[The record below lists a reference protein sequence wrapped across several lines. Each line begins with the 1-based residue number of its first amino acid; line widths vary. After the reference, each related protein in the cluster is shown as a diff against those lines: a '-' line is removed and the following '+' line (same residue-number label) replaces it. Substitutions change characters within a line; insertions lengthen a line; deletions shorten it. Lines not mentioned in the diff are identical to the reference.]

1 MVWLDETARGPDVA
15 DQQDVTASAWREVMS
30 QPTFATATCLQWFL
44 PVRPCTPVA
53 DANAGAASALGVW
66 SLQSIRKRDLRSYEQ
81 SLAKVIEQPDP
92 IDSDGTAASAVTD
105 GVARDSR
112 VRILRFDPD
121 PSWSGEVEKYDDG
134 FRRLFQ
140 VTGTKLDPE
149 PEVVRIGLFEFDS
162 GEATSHYLGITMR
175 YPIGRASPS
184 KPAWTLGD
192 IVDLNHQLVGSEM
205 GGEPDES
212 DDALLGTVQPTA
224 SWSVVVGSGSPD
236 ATRSMPWMQFVKGV
250 MCSESSSPDRA
261 IGPFAV
267 DASARAVCMS
277 VVVADGEIDRASAIR
292 VAEHLGASMVSTT
305 LPDRPLGVH
314 VDGVLP
320 ASLFERSD
328 RRWYVVTQ
336 RSTALV
342 IDPNGV
348 APERRTYLRETLPK
362 EYQTQNPLLYLLAL
376 HQKRALGHIIDSLSD
391 IDLVGASDVAGLDGT
406 GTGGVGDTLDRT
418 GAQLAKLRK
427 TQQAFH
433 QLQAWTRYRLVSPR
447 FGTQGFYDL
456 VCDQHRIQD
465 IYADVDNIIDG
476 LESFLRVQ
484 LSELEQRIT
493 RDRAESQ
500 RRFERRVQ
508 LFGAVFASVAV
519 VLAYFS
525 INIRGVTAE
534 GEGIDS
540 GFALAIAAV
549 GLLVVVAAFG
559 VWAVSLV
566 RRRSDTA
573 GRARL

>member
-1 MVWLDETARGPDVA
+1 
-15 DQQDVTASAWREVMS
+15 
-30 QPTFATATCLQWFL
+30 
-44 PVRPCTPVA
+44 
-53 DANAGAASALGVW
+53 
-66 SLQSIRKRDLRSYEQ
+66 
-81 SLAKVIEQPDP
+81 
-92 IDSDGTAASAVTD
+92 
-105 GVARDSR
+105 
-112 VRILRFDPD
+112 
-121 PSWSGEVEKYDDG
+121 
-134 FRRLFQ
+134 
-140 VTGTKLDPE
+140 
-149 PEVVRIGLFEFDS
+149 
-162 GEATSHYLGITMR
+162 
-175 YPIGRASPS
+175 
-184 KPAWTLGD
+184 
-192 IVDLNHQLVGSEM
+192 
-205 GGEPDES
+205 
-212 DDALLGTVQPTA
+212 
-224 SWSVVVGSGSPD
+224 
-236 ATRSMPWMQFVKGV
+236 
-250 MCSESSSPDRA
+250 
-261 IGPFAV
+261 
-267 DASARAVCMS
+267 
-277 VVVADGEIDRASAIR
+277 
-292 VAEHLGASMVSTT
+292 
-305 LPDRPLGVH
+305 
-314 VDGVLP
+314 
-320 ASLFERSD
+320 LFERSD

-348 APERRTYLRETLPK
+348 APERRTYLREILPK

-391 IDLVGASDVAGLDGT
+391 IDLVGASDVAGHDGT
-406 GTGGVGDTLDRT
+406 GAGTGTVGDTLDRT
-418 GAQLAKLRK
+418 GAQLAKLRN

-500 RRFERRVQ
+500 RRFERQVQ

-566 RRRSDTA
+566 RRRSVNA
-573 GRARL
+573 GRAGL